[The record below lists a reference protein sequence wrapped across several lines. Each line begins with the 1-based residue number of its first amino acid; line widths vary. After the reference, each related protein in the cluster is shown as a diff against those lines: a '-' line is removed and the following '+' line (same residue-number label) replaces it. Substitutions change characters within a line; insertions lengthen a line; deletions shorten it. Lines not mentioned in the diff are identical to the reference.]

1 MSIRQTK
8 LTKAARGRDCQVRV
22 PGVCNGNPE
31 TTVLA
36 HYRLKGTSGMGCKP
50 HDFQGAWACSAC
62 HDYVD
67 GRSHNRR
74 EDDRTTARHWHAEA
88 VMRTQDILIR
98 EGKVA

>member
-22 PGVCNGNPE
+22 PGVCNRNPE

-36 HYRLKGTSGMGCKP
+36 HYRLAGTNGIGCKP
-50 HDFQGAWACSAC
+50 NDFQGAWACSAC
-62 HDYVD
+62 HDWID
-67 GRSHNRR
+67 SRNRQGER
-74 EDDRTTARHWHAEA
+74 EQARLWHAEG

-98 EGKVA
+98 EGKVAS

>member
-1 MSIRQTK
+1 MNIRQTK

-22 PGVCNGNPE
+22 PGVCNGDPE

-36 HYRLKGTSGMGCKP
+36 HYRLADTSGMGCKP
-50 HDFQGAWACSAC
+50 NDFQGAWACSAC

-74 EDDRTTARHWHAEA
+74 EYDRPTARHWHAEG

-98 EGKVA
+98 EGVVA